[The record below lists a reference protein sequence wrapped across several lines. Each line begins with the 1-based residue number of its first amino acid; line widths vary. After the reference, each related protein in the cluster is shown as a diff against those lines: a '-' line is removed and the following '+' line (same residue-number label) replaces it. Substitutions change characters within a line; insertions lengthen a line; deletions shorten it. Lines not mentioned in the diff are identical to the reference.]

1 MKDDGNGVSESF
13 ANVNRGGG
21 RGGERADFVFHGF
34 AIAGADE
41 DGSGEGGIEGSLDID
56 GFVADEPGAGEIEV
70 EFGSGIQNHAGI
82 GFAEGVVGG
91 EESGAVGVMRAGP
104 EAVETG
110 SVVLELEFDVGL
122 DEVEVLPGVVAA
134 GDAGLIGDDDGG
146 DMTPVEEADRMG
158 GIGDK
163 DGVLNC
169 VEVAGFFDE
178 DSIAVKEDSR
188 GGSGVGRVVAMEGTG
203 GLQEFMVAV
212 FWEKGAVGIGG
223 LSTGF

>member
-34 AIAGADE
+34 AVAGADE
-41 DGSGEGGIEGSLDID
+41 DGSGEGGIEGGLDID

-70 EFGSGIQNHAGI
+70 EFGGGVEDHAGA
-82 GFAEGVVGG
+82 GFAEGMVGG
-91 EESGAVGVMRAGP
+91 EGSGSVGVVRAGP
-104 EAVETG
+104 QAVEAG
-110 SVVLELEFDVGL
+110 SVVVELEFDVGL

-146 DMTPVEEADRMG
+146 DMTVVEEADGMW

-163 DGVLNC
+163 DGVLNG

-188 GGSGVGRVVAMEGTG
+188 GGSGVGLVVAMEGAG

-212 FWEKGAVGIGG
+212 FGKREP
-223 LSTGF
+223 